1 MVRPANTYSHMSTR
15 ATRKHDDKRHGARY
29 DIIDPLERNARTF
42 LHCCEERKRKSHGT
56 RGSFNYTS
64 PGFFTKRGSSIRRFS
79 GSERI
84 PFLLFPS
91 SVFFFP
97 SLFVFLLLHHY
108 VRSNLARIYTPPPF
122 LVFLSFFL
130 SSFLSSPISVVV
142 VVSSLCVREP
152 MNGAR
157 PCVTSR
163 SRGRGLG
170 SGMKCGV
177 DEGVGGWMSGG
188 VQGGET

>member
-97 SLFVFLLLHHY
+97 EPFRLP
-108 VRSNLARIYTPPPF
+108 ATTPLRTIKPSTHIHTSP
-122 LVFLSFFL
+122 LPRLSFFL
-130 SSFLSSPISVVV
+130 SFFFSFLADLCSRCGF
-142 VVSSLCVREP
+142 VSLRERAYEWGASLCD
-152 MNGAR
+152 
-157 PCVTSR
+157 VTF
-163 SRGRGLG
+163 
-170 SGMKCGV
+170 
-177 DEGVGGWMSGG
+177 
-188 VQGGET
+188 QG

>member
-42 LHCCEERKRKSHGT
+42 LHCCEERKRKSQSHGT

-91 SVFFFP
+91 SVFFSP
-97 SLFVFLLLHHY
+97 SLFVFLLLYHY
-108 VRSNLARIYTPPPF
+108 MRSNLAGIYTPF
-122 LVFLSFFL
+122 RLLSRLSFFL
-130 SSFLSSPISVVV
+130 SFFFSFLADLCSRCGF
-142 VVSSLCVREP
+142 VSLRERAYEWGASLCD
-152 MNGAR
+152 
-157 PCVTSR
+157 VTF
-163 SRGRGLG
+163 
-170 SGMKCGV
+170 
-177 DEGVGGWMSGG
+177 
-188 VQGGET
+188 QG